1 MPPKPLLILV
11 SGKPGSGKSTLA
23 RRLAAEDALWLPLV
37 SCDPIRNGMLETGVD
52 ATGRAAIDAFY
63 GTLEYLL
70 NRGVSLIADLS
81 FRRGLDEAQLLPLSA
96 RSRMVNIH
104 CETTIGEARRRFFER
119 KRSRRPTE
127 GASRVMTAMVEGR
140 FDWATF
146 EPLDLAIPRLYVD
159 TTDGYLP
166 GFATITNFCRE
177 AANGAGK

>member
-1 MPPKPLLILV
+1 MLWWDTVVTLQRLSAIRRGEQMPPKPLLILV

-23 RRLAAEDALWLPLV
+23 RRLAVEDALWLPLV

-104 CETTIGEARRRFFER
+104 CETTIGERGDGSSSVNVPVARQGVR
-119 KRSRRPTE
+119 
-127 GASRVMTAMVEGR
+127 
-140 FDWATF
+140 
-146 EPLDLAIPRLYVD
+146 
-159 TTDGYLP
+159 
-166 GFATITNFCRE
+166 
-177 AANGAGK
+177 AG